1 MIRADVNAGDFL
13 KDILNKEDFWDV
25 RLIYHKCWRLTTNTG
40 ELEFT
45 VWDAMLFFYVDLSYY
60 KERQYFALSFVAD
73 IR

>member
-13 KDILNKEDFWDV
+13 KDILNKEDFWDM

-45 VWDAMLFFYVDLSYY
+45 VWDAMLFFFTLIFLTIKKDSISYSLLL
-60 KERQYFALSFVAD
+60 Q
-73 IR
+73 I